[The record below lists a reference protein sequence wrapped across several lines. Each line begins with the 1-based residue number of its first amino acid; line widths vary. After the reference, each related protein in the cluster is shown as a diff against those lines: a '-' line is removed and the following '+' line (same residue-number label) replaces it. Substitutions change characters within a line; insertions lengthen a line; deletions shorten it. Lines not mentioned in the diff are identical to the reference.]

1 MDEEYFEENREKEVE
16 KERILVVLG
25 VVLFLIIIFI

>member
-25 VVLFLIIIFI
+25 VVLFLIIVFI

>member
-1 MDEEYFEENREKEVE
+1 MDEDYFEENREKEVE

-25 VVLFLIIIFI
+25 VVLFLIIFFI

>member
-1 MDEEYFEENREKEVE
+1 MDEEYFEENREKDVE

-25 VVLFLIIIFI
+25 VVLFLIIFFI

>member
-16 KERILVVLG
+16 KERLMIVLG
-25 VVLFLIIIFI
+25 VVLFLIIVFI

>member
-25 VVLFLIIIFI
+25 VVLFLIIVFV

>member
-1 MDEEYFEENREKEVE
+1 MDEEYFEENREKEIE

>member
-1 MDEEYFEENREKEVE
+1 MDEDYFEENREKDVE

-25 VVLFLIIIFI
+25 VVLFLIIFFI

>member
-25 VVLFLIIIFI
+25 VVLFLIIFFI